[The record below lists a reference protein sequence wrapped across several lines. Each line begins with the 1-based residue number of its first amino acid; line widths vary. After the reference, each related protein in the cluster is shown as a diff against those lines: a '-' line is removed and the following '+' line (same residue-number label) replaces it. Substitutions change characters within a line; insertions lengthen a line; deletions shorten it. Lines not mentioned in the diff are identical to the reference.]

1 MKNSNDSLWYFAYG
15 SNLDPDRFRDRV
27 GEWTEHRQ
35 AVLHDHELRFSGEV
49 SSEGGGGAIIQGG
62 PGKKVY
68 GGVYRITAEQIAR
81 MDERELGSEM
91 DPNLRG
97 ARVTIIVEDPA
108 STAGS
113 GASEAGSAESSAGH
127 AAGSVEAEVYVV
139 PEPKVYRAP
148 SGAYLGHITKGLRFF
163 GYEDEVIAEVEVIAA
178 QEPAD

>member
-1 MKNSNDSLWYFAYG
+1 VAI
-15 SNLDPDRFRDRV
+15 
-27 GEWTEHRQ
+27 
-35 AVLHDHELRFSGEV
+35 LHDHELRFSGEV
-49 SSEGGGGAIIQGG
+49 SSEGGGGAIIQGA

-68 GGVYRITAEQIAR
+68 GGAYRITAEQIAL
-81 MDERELGSEM
+81 MDEREIGSEM

-113 GASEAGSAESSAGH
+113 AESSVGQ
-127 AAGSVEAEVYVV
+127 AAGSLHAEVYVV

-148 SGAYLGHITKGLRFF
+148 SDTYLGHITKGLRYF
-163 GYEDEVIAEVEVIAA
+163 GYADEVIVEVEGIAT